1 MSEESIKE
9 KIKELEEELSK
20 TKYNKRTQHHIGL
33 VKAKIASLKEKI
45 ESRARGKG
53 KSEGYAVKKT
63 GDGTAILIGFPSVG
77 KSTLLNAITKAES
90 KTGSYEFTTIDV
102 VPGLLFYKTAKIQIL
117 DIPGI
122 IGGAS
127 KGKGLGRRVLSAARV
142 ADLIII
148 LLDIRNLKDYNII
161 MKELYDADFRLNQ
174 KRPDVKIIK
183 TNKGGINISST
194 IKKLSLQKETI
205 KDILNEFRIIN
216 ADVLIREDINE
227 DQLIDCIKDNR
238 LYVPALT
245 VINKVDSA
253 DSFQIRKTREKFK
266 DALFISAKNKE
277 NLEQLKEEIFKKMGL
292 IRIYLKQ
299 PGKEADEEEPLIIQ
313 KNPTIEDV
321 CTKIHREFL
330 NKFRFARVWGKSAKF
345 PGQKFNLKHILKDE
359 DVLELHLT

>member
-1 MSEESIKE
+1 MSEEVIKE

-33 VKAKIASLKEKI
+33 IKAKIASLKEKI
-45 ESRARGKG
+45 ETRARGKG

-102 VPGLLFYKTAKIQIL
+102 VPGLMFYKSAKIQIL

-127 KGKGLGRRVLSAARV
+127 EGKGLGKRVLSAARV
-142 ADLIII
+142 ADVIII
-148 LLDIRNLKDYNII
+148 LLDIKKLDEYNII
-161 MKELYDADFRLNQ
+161 KKELFDAGFRLNQ

-194 IKKLSLQKETI
+194 VNLSLKKDTI
-205 KDILNEFRIIN
+205 RAILKEFRIIN

-227 DQLIDCIKDNR
+227 DQLIDCIEDNK

-245 VINKVDSA
+245 VINKIDTVSD
-253 DSFQIRKTREKFK
+253 TELEKAKEIFK
-266 DALFISAKNKE
+266 DALFISAKNKQNIE
-277 NLEQLKEEIFKKMGL
+277 ILKQEIFRKMGL
-292 IRIYLKQ
+292 MRVYMKQ
-299 PGKEADEEEPLIIQ
+299 PRKEADKDEPLII
-313 KNPTIEDV
+313 KNDSTINDV
-321 CTKIHREFL
+321 CLKIHREFL

-345 PGQKFNLKHILKDE
+345 PGQKFNLNHKLEDE
-359 DVLELHLT
+359 DILELHLN